1 MLQVGIVGLP
11 NVGKSTLFKTLT
23 KKQVPCENFP
33 FCTIE
38 SNVGVVEV
46 PDLRLK
52 QLSEVSKSQKTIP
65 TAIEFVD
72 IAGLVAGAH
81 KGEGLG
87 NKFLANI
94 REVDM
99 IAHVVRAFEDSNVH
113 HVSGD
118 VNPLRDVE
126 IIELELAMA
135 DLDTVQKRLNGIL
148 GKMKSGKTKE
158 LEEEESALSK
168 ILAGLQAGISARS
181 VPLEEEEK
189 KAIHGMQLLTLK
201 PTLYVINTGETTTVS
216 ANINWE
222 SPLGPDRLAMPIS
235 IKIES
240 ELVDMPSEE
249 QQMFLD
255 SMGLSESGLD
265 RVIQKCYELLNLMT
279 YFTSGEKE
287 TRAWTVSKGTKAPQA
302 AGVIHTDFE
311 KAFICAEIIQW
322 KDFVELGEA
331 GARETGK
338 LRVEGKIY
346 LMQDG
351 DVCHFKVGI

>member
-1 MLQVGIVGLP
+1 
-11 NVGKSTLFKTLT
+11 
-23 KKQVPCENFP
+23 
-33 FCTIE
+33 
-38 SNVGVVEV
+38 
-46 PDLRLK
+46 
-52 QLSEVSKSQKTIP
+52 
-65 TAIEFVD
+65 
-72 IAGLVAGAH
+72 
-81 KGEGLG
+81 
-87 NKFLANI
+87 
-94 REVDM
+94 
-99 IAHVVRAFEDSNVH
+99 
-113 HVSGD
+113 
-118 VNPLRDVE
+118 
-126 IIELELAMA
+126 
-135 DLDTVQKRLNGIL
+135 
-148 GKMKSGKTKE
+148 
-158 LEEEESALSK
+158 
-168 ILAGLQAGISARS
+168 
-181 VPLEEEEK
+181 
-189 KAIHGMQLLTLK
+189 MQLLTLK